1 MSLNVLAGSNI
12 KARIGNNFYET
23 LEEAIAAASSTDVIT
38 LTGDVSLSETMEIK
52 KTVNINLNNHTI
64 SADSKVFLVEG
75 GSLNLT
81 GNGKIKENKPYY
93 GAIVMKGSSDPNDE
107 DYSTISVSE
116 GVTLEGWSGIFIDH
130 NDTNTAHG
138 ILVNMNGDINAVND
152 IEGGPGAGI
161 YVNGNI
167 KHDDNPPVINLS
179 DTVEITSTGNGIYAA
194 GYAIYNING
203 ATIEGDESGLG
214 IKSGVFNVNSGNI
227 LSNGADETPT
237 TGNNNGINASGTAI
251 QIESNPGY
259 FGKIELDIDDGNITS
274 SNSYAIYE
282 YTTSTSGTNVSDINL
297 KGGTYSSK
305 KDNFNLSESFKGN
318 HPTFISGGSY
328 TSDPTPYLITGYGSS
343 KDGDVYEVISSTMSV
358 FGETNG
364 EYSNF
369 PWGLVIGII
378 SLVIVS
384 LIGFIN
390 RDKIFNF
397 LSNIRNR

>member
-1 MSLNVLAGSNI
+1 M
-12 KARIGNNFYET
+12 
-23 LEEAIAAASSTDVIT
+23 IT
-38 LTGDVSLSETMEIK
+38 LTGDVSLSETIEIK
-52 KTVNINLNNHTI
+52 KNVNINLNNHKI
-64 SADSKVFLVEG
+64 SSENKVFLVEG

-81 GNGKIKENKPYY
+81 GTGKIMETKPYY
-93 GAIVMKGSSDPNDE
+93 GAIVMKGSEDPNDK
-107 DYSTISVSE
+107 DYSTISVAS
-116 GVTLEGWSGIFIDH
+116 GILLEGWSGIFIDH

-138 ILVNMNGDINAVND
+138 ILVNMNGDINAVSD

-167 KHDDNPPVINLS
+167 KHDNNPPVINLS

-259 FGKIELDIDDGNITS
+259 FGQIELDIKDGNISS

-305 KDNFNLSESFKGN
+305 KDNFNLSDSFKGS
-318 HPTFISGGSY
+318 HPTFISGGTF
-328 TSDPTPYLITGYGSS
+328 TSDPTPYLLSGYDAS
-343 KDGDVYEVISSTMSV
+343 KDGDVYEVTTSTMSV
-358 FGETNG
+358 FGEASGDN
-364 EYSNF
+364 SNF
-369 PWGLVIGII
+369 PWGLTIGII
-378 SLVIVS
+378 SLIIVS
-384 LIGFIN
+384 FIGFIK
-390 RDKIFNF
+390 RDKIFDF
-397 LSNIRNR
+397 LSNLRNR